1 MLTRWG
7 RLRVTGE
14 NDKIR
19 CILKRTK
26 PTLHT
31 SMSMIFVAEVLVAM
45 TFKSFVDVEASLVA
59 VAKSNCRSKP
69 ISPPASSIAA

>member
-1 MLTRWG
+1 MGLMA
-7 RLRVTGE
+7 VTGR
-14 NDKIR
+14 DDMVR

-26 PTLHT
+26 PTPRT
-31 SMSMIFVAEVLVAM
+31 STPTISVVEVLVAM

-69 ISPPASSIAA
+69 ISPLASFIAA